1 MQFDDRLVPKDL
13 FIHLREWKIEGV
25 REEAEE
31 KRRVGERKEKEEER
45 ERERDRQLPF
55 FWLTY
60 QMAAARG
67 GQAKV
72 RSQDIHP
79 NLLWVA

>member
-1 MQFDDRLVPKDL
+1 MQFDDRLVLKDL
-13 FIHLREWKIEGV
+13 FIHLRELKIEGV

-31 KRRVGERKEKEEER
+31 KRRVGERKEEEER
-45 ERERDRQLPF
+45 ERKRQTASIF

-60 QMAAARG
+60 QMDAARA